1 MTKVS
6 MRPAAQEDEQ
16 FLYSVY
22 CVNMRDVV
30 ERTWGWDDAWQRAEF
45 ERRFRELS
53 VSVIEVE
60 SRAVGGLF
68 LEERSDSLYVHEL
81 QIAPAF
87 QGRGIGTAVVRTLIE
102 QGASRGLP
110 VVLSVVSA
118 NPRARSLYERLGFR
132 VTRVEPPFV
141 RMRHDPPPV
150 HRTGAIR

>member
-16 FLYSVY
+16 FLYSVS

-30 ERTWGWDDAWQRAEF
+30 EQTWGWDDVWQLAEF
-45 ERRFRELS
+45 DRRFRQCS

-68 LEERSDSLYVHEL
+68 LEERSDSLCVHEL

-87 QGRGIGTAVVRTLIE
+87 QGRGIGTAVVKTVIE
-102 QGASRGLP
+102 QGASRGLL
-110 VVLSVVSA
+110 VALSVVSA
-118 NPRARSLYERLGFR
+118 TPRAVSLYERLGFR
-132 VTRVEPPFV
+132 VTQVEPPFV
-141 RMRHDPPPV
+141 RMPHDTRSAV
-150 HRTGAIR
+150 